1 MVQRPIF
8 SRRGAAKDVPAEP
21 LEALHR
27 EINRLFD
34 DVSRGF
40 GLFGAADREDVA
52 SPRIEVVETDKDLC
66 VTAEL
71 PGVDP
76 KDVDVTLEDDLLTLR
91 GEKRAG
97 REESGGSF
105 HVSERTYGSFLRTVR
120 LPFAAESNRVD
131 ATMKD
136 GVLTIVVPK
145 PPKEQQRTAK
155 IAVKA
160 AGSSPGSS
168 PGGTSSATTEA
179 APDNA
184 PTS

>member
-40 GLFGAADREDVA
+40 GLFGAADREDLA

-91 GEKRAG
+91 GEKRPDG
-97 REESGGSF
+97 R
-105 HVSERTYGSFLRTVR
+105 R
-120 LPFAAESNRVD
+120 AAEASTYRSGPTDPSCAPCGCPSPRNR
-131 ATMKD
+131 TES
-136 GVLTIVVPK
+136 T
-145 PPKEQQRTAK
+145 PP
-155 IAVKA
+155 
-160 AGSSPGSS
+160 
-168 PGGTSSATTEA
+168 
-179 APDNA
+179 
-184 PTS
+184 